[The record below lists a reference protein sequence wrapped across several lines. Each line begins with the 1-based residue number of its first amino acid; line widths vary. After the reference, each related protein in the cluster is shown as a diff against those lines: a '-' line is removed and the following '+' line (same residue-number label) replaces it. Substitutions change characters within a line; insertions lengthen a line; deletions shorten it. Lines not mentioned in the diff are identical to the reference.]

1 MNPSSKYFC
10 HSCDKLVDDA
20 TQEPTGEY
28 KCGICKEPY
37 VELLSEEQDEM
48 VIEDYNPATDEVL
61 ETEEAMDVEPV
72 PQPEFR
78 HSTFNFNFN
87 VNINGQNVF
96 SSSSSSSGSGR
107 SPQPYSF
114 VGGDRTEVHM
124 PPSPPRRREPQPYS
138 HVFVDPPQRP
148 QRPQRSMPRRPR
160 RQPPIMGFHTMFM
173 DLGDMDFGFP
183 VSSGRRSGFAP
194 PRAPRGAFPNFF
206 FGQAP
211 MAGRAHP
218 GDYFQ
223 GNMNDLL
230 AQMHRQH
237 EAENGKPPAAKSVI
251 DMLPT
256 SCLTKASAD
265 ALADSCCAVC
275 QDNYK
280 EGDTVCKLPC
290 GHEYHKDCVHPWLE
304 RHCTCPVCRHEV
316 GESQQP
322 EVASQAA

>member
-1 MNPSSKYFC
+1 MNPSKYFC
-10 HSCDKLVDDA
+10 HSCDKLVDGA
-20 TQEPTGEY
+20 TQEPTGEC
-28 KCGICKEPY
+28 KCKICKDPY
-37 VELLSEEQDEM
+37 VELISEEDEM
-48 VIEDYNPATDEVL
+48 VIEDYNPETDQVEEEV
-61 ETEEAMDVEPV
+61 MDVERV

-87 VNINGQNVF
+87 VNINAQNVF
-96 SSSSSSSGSGR
+96 SSSSSSSGGAR
-107 SPQPYSF
+107 NPQPYSF

-124 PPSPPRRREPQPYS
+124 PSPPRRREPQPYS
-138 HVFVDPPQRP
+138 HVFVDPPQ
-148 QRPQRSMPRRPR
+148 QRPPRQQRSMPRRPR
-160 RQPPIMGFHTMFM
+160 RQPPVVGFQAMFA

-183 VSSGRRSGFAP
+183 PAQGRRRGFAP
-194 PRAPRGAFPNFF
+194 PQGLFGNFHRF
-206 FGQAP
+206 FDQAP

-218 GDYFQ
+218 RDYFQ

-230 AQMHRQH
+230 ARMHRQH

-256 SCLTKASAD
+256 SCLTKASAE

-280 EGDTVCKLPC
+280 VGDTVCKLPC

-316 GESQQP
+316 GEESQQQQ
-322 EVASQAA
+322 EQASQAA